1 MLVKGSF
8 ILSCQ
13 DAEYIFLKN
22 TISFILNVLKTKNG
36 GQNMVYYFETDLLDC
51 DVEKDFVTQK
61 DRSRGDRRK
70 IDYKNA
76 KKKKTKINHHGF
88 DYYDNFHQYSKNKVH
103 CSCRICRGKDYFGRH
118 ILTEQ
123 EIKSNDKMQEELKE
137 INENLLAET
146 RKEIA

>member
-1 MLVKGSF
+1 
-8 ILSCQ
+8 
-13 DAEYIFLKN
+13 
-22 TISFILNVLKTKNG
+22 
-36 GQNMVYYFETDLLDC
+36 MVYYFETDLLRD
-51 DVEKDFVTQK
+51 DVEKEFVTEK

-70 IDYKNA
+70 IDYQKA

-88 DYYDNFHQYSKNKVH
+88 DYYNNLHQYSKNKVH

-123 EIKSNDKMQEELKE
+123 EIKNNDEMQEELKE
-137 INENLLAET
+137 INENFLTEI

>member
-1 MLVKGSF
+1 
-8 ILSCQ
+8 
-13 DAEYIFLKN
+13 
-22 TISFILNVLKTKNG
+22 
-36 GQNMVYYFETDLLDC
+36 MVYYFETDLLRD
-51 DVEKDFVTQK
+51 DVEKEFVTEK

-70 IDYKNA
+70 IDYQKA

-88 DYYDNFHQYSKNKVH
+88 DYYNNLHQYSKNKVH

-123 EIKSNDKMQEELKE
+123 EIKNNDEMQEELKG
-137 INENLLAET
+137 INENFLTEI